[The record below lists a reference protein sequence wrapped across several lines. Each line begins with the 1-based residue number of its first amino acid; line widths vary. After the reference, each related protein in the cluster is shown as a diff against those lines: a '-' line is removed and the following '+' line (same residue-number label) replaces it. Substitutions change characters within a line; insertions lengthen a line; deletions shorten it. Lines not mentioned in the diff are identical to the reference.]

1 MSVLVTGAAGFIG
14 SHLVDRLLARGESV
28 VGMDSFDSFYPRGI
42 KEANL
47 LAAREHRSFTLVEGD
62 IRDAGLLATLPESI
76 DAVVHLAARAG
87 VRPSIEAPTLY
98 ADVNF
103 TGTSVLLDF
112 AVTRGIRPFVFASS
126 SSVYGNNR
134 TVPFSEEDPVD
145 HPISPYAATKKG
157 AELLCH
163 AAAHLHGL
171 SCMALRFFTV
181 YGPRQRPDL
190 AIRKF
195 SRLLLAGE
203 EIPRFGNGS
212 TARDYTWIDDILDGV
227 EGAIAWA
234 RAASQS
240 LHSAEMAN
248 EEGRG
253 GGRSDDGR
261 RGAFEIVNLGEATPI
276 ALTTMIALLEGAF
289 GRQARIRPLPMQPG
303 DVERTFA
310 DIGKAEWM
318 LGYAPATAFEEGVR
332 RFAEWY
338 LAEGAAQDRVPGF
351 A

>member
-1 MSVLVTGAAGFIG
+1 MSILVTGAAGFIG

-112 AVTRGIRPFVFASS
+112 AVTRGILPFVFASS

-195 SRLLLAGE
+195 SRLLLSDA
-203 EIPRFGNGS
+203 EIPRFGDGS
-212 TARDYTWIDDILDGV
+212 TARDYTWIDDILQGV
-227 EGAIAWA
+227 EGAIAW
-234 RAASQS
+234 
-240 LHSAEMAN
+240 
-248 EEGRG
+248 GRG
-253 GGRSDDGR
+253 TSGGTHSTAISSGEGSG
-261 RGAFEIVNLGEATPI
+261 GAFEIVNLGESTPI
-276 ALTTMIALLEGAF
+276 ALTTMISAIEEAF
-289 GRQARIRPLPMQPG
+289 GRRARIHALPMQPG

-310 DIGKAEWM
+310 DTRKAQRI
-318 LGYAPATAFEEGVR
+318 LGYAPATEFEEGVR

-338 LAEGAAQDRVPGF
+338 LAAGAAQDGVPGF